1 LAERNALTER
11 AIKVAQVLRPLGT
24 KPLSMQQARVASK
37 LLNVHWTSVYRLR
50 RRFIANPVASSV
62 APNARGPKVGGTRLD
77 AKAEEVLDDVL
88 RIWLPRQRELAHPLL
103 DLWTEVKRRCQRS
116 KIKPPARST
125 VARRWARHR
134 EEQAAVLAQAPGAQI
149 APGSFVATRPLEIV
163 QIDHTQSDA
172 FVVDPW
178 FRRAIGRPWLT
189 LAIDVA
195 TRCVVGFYL
204 GMERPN
210 AATVALVLSR
220 IALPKAAWLAAI
232 GAEAHWPMQG
242 IPQVLHL
249 DNAAEFKSRA
259 LRSGCAQYGVEL
271 MYRPVGRPHFGG
283 HIERLNRTLMQRLK
297 ALPGATGNSVKGRK
311 ARKPEETAAL
321 TLTELE
327 QWLALEI
334 AQHYHQSEHRGLMDA
349 TPAGAWEALASASPP
364 RQLPLG
370 PDEAMNWLIRFMPL
384 APRTIQGDGLTIFRI
399 RYWHPI
405 FAAWRETR
413 KQVLVRYHPEDI
425 SRIFI
430 STNGKNYVEVGYADV
445 RRPRISL
452 WEQRAICRILRA
464 QGQRQISEA
473 MIFKAIEQQRE
484 IVARARSETR
494 RQRREFPAAKRAP
507 TGVPWTPAPAQSP
520 EVVDYSG
527 PPKPVQVELWR

>member
-1 LAERNALTER
+1 M
-11 AIKVAQVLRPLGT
+11 K
-24 KPLSMQQARVASK
+24 QARVASK

-50 RRFIANPVASSV
+50 RRFIANPVASAV

-77 AKAEEVLDDVL
+77 AKVEEILDAVLG
-88 RIWLPRQRELAHPLL
+88 IWLPRQRILAHPLL

-116 KIKPPARST
+116 KITPPARST

-134 EEQAAVLAQAPGAQI
+134 EEQEALLAQAPGAQI

-178 FRRAIGRPWLT
+178 FRRTIGRPWLT

-204 GMERPN
+204 AMERPN

-232 GAEAHWPMQG
+232 GADAQWPMQG

-297 ALPGATGNSVKGRK
+297 ALPGATGNSVKERK

-334 AQHYHQSEHRGLMDA
+334 AQRYHQSEHRGLMDA

-364 RQLPLG
+364 RQLPSG

-413 KQVLVRYHPEDI
+413 KHVLVRYHPEDI
-425 SRIFI
+425 SRIFV

-494 RQRREFPAAKRAP
+494 RQTREFPAVKRAP
-507 TGVPWTPAPAQSP
+507 VGTPWTPAPAQPP
-520 EVVDYSG
+520 EVVDYSR
-527 PPKPVQVELWR
+527 PAKPVRVELWR

>member
-1 LAERNALTER
+1 
-11 AIKVAQVLRPLGT
+11 
-24 KPLSMQQARVASK
+24 MQQARMASK
-37 LLNVHWTSVYRLR
+37 LLKVHWTSVYRLR
-50 RRFIANPVASSV
+50 RRFLANPVASSV
-62 APNARGPKVGGTRLD
+62 APKARGPKAGGTRLQGKVED
-77 AKAEEVLDDVL
+77 ILDDVL
-88 RIWLPRQRELAHPLL
+88 CRWLPRQRELAHPLL
-103 DLWTEVKRRCQRS
+103 DLWTEVKRRCERVRV
-116 KIKPPARST
+116 KPPARST
-125 VARRWARHR
+125 VARRWAGHR
-134 EEQAAVLAQAPGAQI
+134 EEQAAALAALPGAQI
-149 APGSFVATRPLEIV
+149 APGSLVATRPLEIV

-178 FRRAIGRPWLT
+178 FRRPIGRPWLT

-195 TRCVVGFYL
+195 TRSVVGFYL

-210 AATVALVLSR
+210 AATVALLLSR

-232 GAEAHWPMQG
+232 GAEAQWPMQG
-242 IPQVLHL
+242 VPQVLHL

-259 LRSGCAQYGVEL
+259 LRSGCSQYGIEL

-297 ALPGATGNSVKGRK
+297 GLPGATGNSVKGRK
-311 ARKPEETAAL
+311 VRKPEETAAL

-327 QWLALEI
+327 RWLALEI
-334 AQHYHQSEHRGLMDA
+334 AQRYHQSEHRGLMDA
-349 TPAGAWEALASASPP
+349 TPAGAWEVLASASPP
-364 RQLPLG
+364 RQLSPG
-370 PDEAMNWLIRFMPL
+370 PDEALNWLLCFMPL

-425 SRIFI
+425 SRIFV
-430 STNGKNYVEVGYADV
+430 SPNGKNYVEVGYADM

-464 QGQRQISEA
+464 EGQRQISEA

-484 IVARARSETR
+484 IVTRARSETR
-494 RQRREFPAAKRAP
+494 RQKRELPSPKRSPAG
-507 TGVPWTPAPAQSP
+507 TPWSPAPAQPP
-520 EVVDYSG
+520 EEVDYG
-527 PPKPVQVELWR
+527 RPPKPVNVELWR